1 MSPLIITGRRYKK
14 MNRAILVE
22 LEKFINN
29 FDEIYDQMDENV
41 EIKVFKNEKSLTL
54 IKPKKKRN
62 KKSLEI
68 K

>member
-1 MSPLIITGRRYKK
+1 